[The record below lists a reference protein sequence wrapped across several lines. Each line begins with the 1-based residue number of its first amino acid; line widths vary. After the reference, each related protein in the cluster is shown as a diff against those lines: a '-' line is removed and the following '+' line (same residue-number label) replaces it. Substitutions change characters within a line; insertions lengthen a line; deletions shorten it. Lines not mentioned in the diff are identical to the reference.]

1 MGDCRRIFQHTG
13 IHTQHGAGDDIDET
27 ESNDCGKGASCFL
40 LRPGTADGGSKQD
53 VQVSDDRP
61 ADLGHG
67 IARHEA
73 EAFREAHR
81 QNVAETDHQACGGH
95 DRDHGHE
102 GFAELLQEVK
112 VDGELLFGGG
122 CCRSCLAC
130 RLCVRGVRFLRCSI
144 RGGCRI
150 RADLR
155 RHDLFSVADL
165 SCLYREASFLRPACH
180 QHRRHRVDA
189 L

>member
-1 MGDCRRIFQHTG
+1 MGDCHRIFQHG
-13 IHTQHGAGDDIDET
+13 RAHTQHGAGDDVDET
-27 ESNDCGKGASCFL
+27 ESNDCGKGASCLL

-61 ADLGHG
+61 SDLGHG
-67 IARHEA
+67 VARHKA
-73 EAFREAHR
+73 EACREAHR

-130 RLCVRGVRFLRCSI
+130 RLCVRGVRFLRISI

-150 RADLR
+150 HADLR
-155 RHDLFSVADL
+155 SHDLFPMADL
-165 SCLYREASFLRPACH
+165 SCLYREASLLCSVCH
-180 QHRRHRVDA
+180 QHRRYRVDA